1 MRIGELAR
9 RTGTTTRA
17 LRHYEQAGLIASARA
32 ANGYR
37 VYEEGAVVRVSNIRY
52 LLGVGL
58 TLEDVTAFASC
69 LDGHM
74 PARAPSAQGLAIA
87 RERLAV
93 LDARIA
99 AQTEARDRLAAA
111 LASQSAAQSGAQSGA
126 RVGSEGQPAF
136 PAGAQAGAGS
146 STDIGAPLGSR

>member
-9 RTGTTTRA
+9 RTGTTARA
-17 LRHYEQAGLIASARA
+17 LRHYEQAGLISSARA

-37 VYEEGAVVRVSNIRY
+37 VYEEGAAVRVSNIRY
-52 LLGVGL
+52 LLDAGL
-58 TLEDVTAFASC
+58 TLDDVAAFASC
-69 LDGHM
+69 LDGDM
-74 PARAPSAQGLAIA
+74 PAAPPSPRGLEIA

-111 LASQSAAQSGAQSGA
+111 LVRRGGGGA
-126 RVGSEGQPAF
+126 
-136 PAGAQAGAGS
+136 
-146 STDIGAPLGSR
+146 

>member
-9 RTGTTTRA
+9 ATGTTARA
-17 LRHYEQAGLIASARA
+17 LRHYEEAGLISSARA

-37 VYEEGAVVRVSNIRY
+37 VYEAGAVVRVRNIRH
-52 LLGVGL
+52 LLDAGL
-58 TLEDVTAFASC
+58 TLEDVAAFRAC
-69 LDGHM
+69 LDGDL
-74 PARAPSAQGLAIA
+74 PGTPPSARGLDIA

-111 LASQSAAQSGAQSGA
+111 LAMSPAAAAQAGRQPWVQSGASSSTESG
-126 RVGSEGQPAF
+126 E
-136 PAGAQAGAGS
+136 PAG
-146 STDIGAPLGSR
+146 SR

>member
-9 RTGTTTRA
+9 RTGVSARA

-37 VYEEGAVVRVSNIRY
+37 VYEEGAVVRVANIRY
-52 LLGVGL
+52 LLDAGL
-58 TLEDVTAFASC
+58 TLDDVSAFRSC
-69 LDGHM
+69 LDGDL
-74 PARAPSAQGLAIA
+74 PSVRPSARGLEIA

-99 AQTEARDRLAAA
+99 AQTAARDRLAAA
-111 LASQSAAQSGAQSGA
+111 LADRSGSDA
-126 RVGSEGQPAF
+126 
-136 PAGAQAGAGS
+136 
-146 STDIGAPLGSR
+146 TAPGLS

>member
-111 LASQSAAQSGAQSGA
+111 LASQSAAQSGA

>member
-9 RTGTTTRA
+9 RTGASPRA

-37 VYEEGAVVRVSNIRY
+37 VYAGGAVARVANIRY
-52 LLGVGL
+52 LLDAGL
-58 TLEDVTAFASC
+58 TLDDVSAFRSC
-69 LDGHM
+69 LDGDM
-74 PARAPSAQGLAIA
+74 RAVAPSPRGLEIA

-99 AQTEARDRLAAA
+99 AQTAARDRLAAS
-111 LASQSAAQSGAQSGA
+111 L
-126 RVGSEGQPAF
+126 
-136 PAGAQAGAGS
+136 AGAG
-146 STDIGAPLGSR
+146 P